1 MKNVWL
7 MAVKFLSLSE
17 SVRCVSCVTDGRA
30 PRQVVTCRLPT
41 RPRGSR
47 ACPLLSAVLPVH
59 PDHLLGGAL
68 GGHLGLH
75 LQGKRTYWAPCAP
88 APFMASPSLPRG
100 SHRVSALSS
109 SSSSPNHNPPAQQ
122 GPTAQRETPVSLSLQ
137 GLFQKVRVRG
147 PLRVSALPKHLVQP
161 HTWF

>member
-7 MAVKFLSLSE
+7 TAVKFLSLSE
-17 SVRCVSCVTDGRA
+17 SVHCVNRVTYGRV
-30 PRQVVTCRLPT
+30 PRQAVTCPLPPP

-47 ACPLLSAVLPVH
+47 ACRLLSAVLPVH

-75 LQGKRTYWAPCAP
+75 LQGERTYWAPCAP

-100 SHRVSALSS
+100 PHRVSALSS

-161 HTWF
+161 RT